1 MKYTELLYALVTLI
15 VLAIAG
21 AFLFYSKKQP
31 KKLPVDAP
39 PADNKMT
46 FMKIQAYERL
56 VILIERIGFKSLIE
70 RLPSE
75 SLNARELGDVF
86 TEAIRNE
93 FDHNLSQQIY
103 VSEKSWQA
111 VVDLKDQQI
120 FIINQLIQTIHP
132 EATGKDLALAMLS
145 FLKADENASMQS
157 AVLETLR
164 FEARQIIANTN

>member
-1 MKYTELLYALVTLI
+1 MLELIYALAILI
-15 VLAIAG
+15 VLAIAV
-21 AFLFYSKKQP
+21 AFMFYRKKQP
-31 KKLPVDAP
+31 QKLQVETPL
-39 PADNKMT
+39 ADNKMS

-56 VILIERIGFKSLIE
+56 VILTERIGFKSLIE

-75 SLNARELGDVF
+75 SLNARELGNVF

-93 FDHNLSQQIY
+93 YDHNLSQQIY

-111 VVDLKDQQI
+111 VADLKDQQI

-164 FEARQIIANTN
+164 FEAKQIISNTN

>member
-1 MKYTELLYALVTLI
+1 MKYTELIYALATLI
-15 VLAIAG
+15 VFSIVV
-21 AFLFYSKKQP
+21 AFLFYRKKQP
-31 KKLPVDAP
+31 KKLPVEIP
-39 PADNKMT
+39 TADNKMS
-46 FMKIQAYERL
+46 FIKITAYERL
-56 VILIERIGFKSLIE
+56 LILTERIGFNSLIE

-75 SLNARELGDVF
+75 SLSARELGNVF
-86 TEAIRNE
+86 TEAIRND

-132 EATGKDLALAMLS
+132 EATGKDLAVSMLL
-145 FLKADENASMQS
+145 FLKADANASIQF

-164 FEARQIIANTN
+164 FEARQIIANNN

>member
-1 MKYTELLYALVTLI
+1 MEYTEQIYALAIVI
-15 VLAIAG
+15 VLAITG
-21 AFLFYSKKQP
+21 TFLFYRKKQP
-31 KKLPVDAP
+31 KILPAEAP
-39 PADNKMT
+39 PADNKMS

-56 VILIERIGFKSLIE
+56 IILTERIGFKSLIE

-75 SLNARELGDVF
+75 SLNARELGNVF

-111 VVDLKDQQI
+111 LVDLKDQQI
-120 FIINQLIQTIHP
+120 FIINQLIQTIYP
-132 EATGKDLALAMLS
+132 EAPGKDLALGMLS
-145 FLKADENASMQS
+145 FLKADEHASMQP

-164 FEARQIIANTN
+164 HEARQIIANTN